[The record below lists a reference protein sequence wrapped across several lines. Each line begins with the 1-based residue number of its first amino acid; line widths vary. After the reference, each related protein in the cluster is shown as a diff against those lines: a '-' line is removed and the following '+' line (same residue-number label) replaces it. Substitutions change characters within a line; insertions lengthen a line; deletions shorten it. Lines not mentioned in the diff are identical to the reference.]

1 MKKNRFLKIATFS
14 FLCLGMI
21 ACSQDDDFTPDTGKD
36 TPITIASVGASDVVV
51 TRADADPPYTG
62 DMWVY
67 TKSATKTDVK
77 YNSEQVK
84 WTVTNGTPTIDAT
97 ATPTLYTGEQGDQT
111 VWAFSLNMTNYPLP
125 PYFTAND
132 LNLMDILYGKTTLS
146 GAEVKTLTLRH
157 LFTKVTVSITEF
169 GSELS
174 YTPDFK
180 NSLDGDGVWLTGL
193 LSDVKIDHSG
203 VDNPISPA
211 DEAEYNGETKCCYI
225 GQNENTGYYQSDAL
239 VFPSAENTEVGIRV
253 RVSVDKNPHYLTT
266 TFQPQRT
273 ENGVTIYGFEAGYHY
288 HVNLKVGKD
297 KIEVTSVD
305 TGESNPW
312 TGWGENDTELN

>member
-1 MKKNRFLKIATFS
+1 MINRKITYAALALLT
-14 FLCLGMI
+14 LGM
-21 ACSQDDDFTPDTGKD
+21 ASCSQEDDLVPTGRD
-36 TPITIASVGASDVVV
+36 TPITIASAQVDGLVATRSDEP
-51 TRADADPPYTG
+51 TYYTG
-62 DMWVY
+62 NMWVY
-67 TKSATKTDVK
+67 TKSATKTDAK

-84 WTVTNGTPTIDAT
+84 WAVTNGTPTIDAT

-111 VWAFSLNMTNYPLP
+111 VWAFSLNMTNYSLP
-125 PYFTAND
+125 PYFTANV
-132 LNLMDILYGKTTLS
+132 LNLMDILYGKTTLF

-157 LFTKVTVSITEF
+157 LFTKVTVNITEF

-288 HVNLKVGKD
+288 TVNLKVGKD